1 MNQMRDLIDENDF
14 AEFFDGN
21 QQQQQTDH
29 HQQKQI
35 EQATSSMKGPM
46 KSVEMVKPSQY
57 QVDHKQQ
64 QQQQQQSVDDMPSS
78 PRDEEITKK
87 LKEVDAFMQNY
98 SGVAMPREQIWKNSE
113 LLSMEQLLE
122 FDDDQEASQTTQNV
136 QPEVIKTP
144 DPPQQ
149 KPKSHFHENL
159 KLPQQKQAKPETG
172 FNSSEALGLLMNI
185 QNTSGDSKF
194 NLIDSFLDKYK
205 IESKPSKSNADNSEI
220 LLTPSTAPLSSSRLT
235 ANQIFEQII
244 GNKQKQRTAPEPTVV
259 APFCVQSKRGNTN
272 RVDMCR
278 MESYNKP
285 VDVMPSYSTYEA
297 LQNVEICSPQNVTEE
312 PQSKRLDKMITSNK
326 KDDKHKDT
334 LYWERRRINNEAAY
348 RSRAKR
354 KRLIEE
360 KSERIIY
367 FEQENPKLKQK
378 LDTVLNECAA
388 LKRKLAFYERF
399 EFK

>member
-1 MNQMRDLIDENDF
+1 
-14 AEFFDGN
+14 
-21 QQQQQTDH
+21 
-29 HQQKQI
+29 
-35 EQATSSMKGPM
+35 
-46 KSVEMVKPSQY
+46 
-57 QVDHKQQ
+57 
-64 QQQQQQSVDDMPSS
+64 MPSS
-78 PRDEEITKK
+78 PRD
-87 LKEVDAFMQNY
+87 
-98 SGVAMPREQIWKNSE
+98 
-113 LLSMEQLLE
+113 
-122 FDDDQEASQTTQNV
+122 
-136 QPEVIKTP
+136 
-144 DPPQQ
+144 
-149 KPKSHFHENL
+149 ENL

-297 LQNVEICSPQNVTEE
+297 LQNVEIGSPQNATEE

-367 FEQENPKLKQK
+367 FEQE
-378 LDTVLNECAA
+378 
-388 LKRKLAFYERF
+388 
-399 EFK
+399 